1 MIKFIE
7 EMLARSDVYFV
18 TMVQVSTLLDCTV
31 FFPIPDLMMYPKI
44 KELVSI
50 NIINLQI
57 KLEISCTINSY
68 FIIDR
73 NKSDL
78 R

>member
-1 MIKFIE
+1 M
-7 EMLARSDVYFV
+7 YFV
-18 TMVQVSTLLDCTV
+18 TMVQVSTLLDCIV
-31 FFPIPDLMMYPKI
+31 FFPYLMIYPKI

-57 KLEISCTINSY
+57 KLETSCTINSY

>member
-1 MIKFIE
+1 M
-7 EMLARSDVYFV
+7 YFV
-18 TMVQVSTLLDCTV
+18 TMVQVSMLLDCTV
-31 FFPIPDLMMYPKI
+31 FFPYLMIYPKI
-44 KELVSI
+44 KKLVSI

-57 KLEISCTINSY
+57 KLETSCTINSY